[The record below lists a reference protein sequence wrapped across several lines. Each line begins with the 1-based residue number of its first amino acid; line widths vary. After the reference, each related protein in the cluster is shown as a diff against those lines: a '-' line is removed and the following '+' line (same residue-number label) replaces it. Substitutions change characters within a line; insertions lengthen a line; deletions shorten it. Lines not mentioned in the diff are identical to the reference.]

1 VLLVFG
7 LSPLALT
14 GLVGAPVLAVLAI
27 AGGQLL
33 LGILCVAWFSIGWVW
48 YQSFR
53 TVVRSVR

>member
-1 VLLVFG
+1 MFG